1 MGEKGE
7 VGEKREGEGS
17 NGAWKMQCH
26 SKAVSQCRT
35 GMSTWALGR
44 ESEAWLEWMPADN
57 LEMRQL

>member
-1 MGEKGE
+1 
-7 VGEKREGEGS
+7 
-17 NGAWKMQCH
+17 MQCH